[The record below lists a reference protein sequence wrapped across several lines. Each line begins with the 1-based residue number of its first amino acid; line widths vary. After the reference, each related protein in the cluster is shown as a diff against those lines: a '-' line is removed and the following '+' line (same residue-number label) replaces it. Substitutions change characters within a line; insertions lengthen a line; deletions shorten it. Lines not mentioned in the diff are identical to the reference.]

1 VTETERL
8 EEELQRLRAAAR
20 ELKDRLNG
28 RFFGQEETVEFLIL
42 SLMAG
47 GHVLLEGAAGLGKT
61 TLVHALSEAVDL
73 RFQRLQCTPDLMP
86 SDVLGTRVLRVDDDS
101 GARSFDF
108 EKGPVFTNVLLTD
121 EVNRATPR
129 TQSALLEAMQERQVT
144 LHGETYPLSPPFF
157 MVATQNPIEMEGT
170 YPLPEA
176 QLDRFLFKLE
186 LQLPDHGDLT
196 TILSATTG
204 GSEESAP
211 PSFSREEWLRLQAL
225 VREVAAPSDVV
236 EKVAAIVL
244 ATHPDH
250 ETAPEAIRSH
260 VRYGSSLRGGQAILL
275 AAKAR
280 ALLAN
285 RLNISDEDIR
295 AVARP
300 ALRHR
305 LILSYEGEARGV
317 RRDELA
323 DAAVA
328 AALGT

>member
-1 VTETERL
+1 MTETERL
-8 EEELQRLRAAAR
+8 NAEIAGLRASAR
-20 ELKDRLNG
+20 QLQERLNSQ
-28 RFFGQEETVEFLIL
+28 FFGQEETVEFLIL
-42 SLMAG
+42 ALMAG
-47 GHVLLEGAAGLGKT
+47 GHVLLEGAPGLGKT
-61 TLVHALSEAVDL
+61 TLVHALADAVDL
-73 RFQRLQCTPDLMP
+73 KFQRLQCTPDLMP
-86 SDVLGTRVLRVDDDS
+86 SDVLGTRVLRVDDES

-144 LHGETYPLSPPFF
+144 LHGKTLPLAPPFF

-186 LQLPDHGDLT
+186 LQLPDHANLS
-196 TILSATTG
+196 TILSVTTG
-204 GSEESAP
+204 GSVEAAP
-211 PSFSREEWLRLQAL
+211 PFFKVEEWLRLQAL

-236 EKVAAIVL
+236 EAVASIIL

-250 ETAPEAIRSH
+250 ATAPEVVRSH
-260 VRYGSSLRGGQAILL
+260 VRYGSSLRGGQSILL

-280 ALLAN
+280 ALLAD
-285 RLNISDEDIR
+285 RLNISKDDVR
-295 AVARP
+295 AVAAP

-317 RRDELA
+317 RRDDLVE
-323 DAAVA
+323 AAVESV
-328 AALGT
+328 LGS

>member
-1 VTETERL
+1 MTDTERL
-8 EEELQRLRAAAR
+8 DEELQRLRAAAR
-20 ELKDRLNG
+20 ELKGRLNS

-47 GHVLLEGAAGLGKT
+47 GHVLLEGAPGLGKT
-61 TLVHALSEAVDL
+61 TLVHALSDAVDL

-144 LHGETYPLSPPFF
+144 LHGETYPLTPPFF

-186 LQLPDHGDLT
+186 LQLPDHADLT

-236 EKVAAIVL
+236 EKVAAIIL

-280 ALLAN
+280 ALLAD

-317 RRDELA
+317 RRDDLA

-328 AALGT
+328 AVLGA

>member
-1 VTETERL
+1 MTETERL
-8 EEELQRLRAAAR
+8 DEELQRLRAAAR
-20 ELKDRLNG
+20 ELNDRLNG

-47 GHVLLEGAAGLGKT
+47 GHVLLEGAPGLGKT
-61 TLVHALSEAVDL
+61 TLVHALSDAVDL
-73 RFQRLQCTPDLMP
+73 QFQRLQCTPDLMP

-144 LHGETYPLSPPFF
+144 LHGETYPLAPPFF

-204 GSEESAP
+204 GSAEPEP

-236 EKVAAIVL
+236 EKVAAIIL

-250 ETAPEAIRSH
+250 ETAPEPIRSH

-305 LILSYEGEARGV
+305 LILSYEGEARAV
-317 RRDELA
+317 RRDDLA

-328 AALGT
+328 AALGG